1 MKPSTQSSHTTR
13 KRSIVRALGAAFIW
27 LCMIAVVL
35 NMVLPRGSSAAA
47 DPVVVLPSA
56 DTTLKS
62 NYPDSNFGAV
72 SQFYANAKP
81 ALKGLVRFAVSGV
94 GQDSVAQARLRLHVS
109 DESPSAGLSVFST
122 TSNWDE
128 ATVTW
133 NTQPA
138 AGPQIGALAPQTMPL
153 GTWVEVD
160 LGQAVPGDGVYS
172 FVLTTASTDRI
183 GFYDRTR
190 SQAPQLVLTLRSDTG
205 VIVPPPTTA
214 PPAPTAVPPA
224 PTAPPVVPL
233 PTGRFYA
240 DNSFWN
246 TPIPANPAIDPNSA
260 AIVAKSLVA
269 YNAGSNF
276 NNTDSWGFPVVFAD
290 ANSKTYTIG
299 CTRYGCNK
307 TVTFRIP
314 AGAKPTTGSDHRL
327 VVIDGT
333 KELDMWMASYDPT
346 TDTWSAGS
354 RWVTDAYGWGAYCAP
369 GSKCGGGTAA
379 GFAQFGGVV
388 RPEEIAQGHI
398 DHALSLITPY
408 TRASFIACPA
418 THTDGKYDD
427 PAALPEGARVQLDP
441 AFNVD
446 AQPWPAWLKTI
457 ARAAQQYGAY
467 LNNTGGN
474 LNFNGEAM
482 LNRGTN
488 AWTSLN
494 VPIRPK
500 LSDYNF
506 PWDKFRVLELKRCA

>member
-1 MKPSTQSSHTTR
+1 MKSSTQSSQATR
-13 KRSIVRALGAAFIW
+13 KWSIMRVFGAAFIW
-27 LCMIAVVL
+27 LCLTAVVL
-35 NMVLPRGSSAAA
+35 SMVLPRGSSASSA
-47 DPVVVLPSA
+47 PVVVLPSA
-56 DTTLKS
+56 DTTIKS
-62 NYPDSNFGAV
+62 NYPDTNFGTVA
-72 SQFYANAKP
+72 QFYANARP
-81 ALKGLVRFAVSGV
+81 VLKGLVRFTVSGL
-94 GQDSVAQARLRLHVS
+94 GQNSVAQARLRLYVS
-109 DESPSAGLSVFST
+109 DASPSAGLTV
-122 TSNWDE
+122 SNTAPSWDE
-128 ATVTW
+128 TTVTW

-138 AGPQIGALAPQTMPL
+138 PGAQVAALAPQPMAL

-172 FVLTTASTDRI
+172 FALTTDSTDRI

-190 SQAPQLVLTLRSDTG
+190 SQAPQLVLTPGSGAIAPTPT
-205 VIVPPPTTA
+205 VATPTTQPVVTPPTTS
-214 PPAPTAVPPA
+214 
-224 PTAPPVVPL
+224 
-233 PTGRFYA
+233 RFYA
-240 DNSFWN
+240 STSFWN
-246 TPIPANPAIDPNSA
+246 TPIPSNPAIDPNSA

-269 YNAGSNF
+269 YSSGSNF
-276 NNTDSWGFPVVFAD
+276 NNTDGWGFPIVYAN

-299 CTRYGCNK
+299 CTRYSCNN

-346 TDTWSAGS
+346 TDSWSAGS
-354 RWVTDAYGWGAYCAP
+354 RWVTDAYGWGAYC
-369 GSKCGGGTAA
+369 GLGLRCGGGTAA

-427 PAALPEGARVQLDP
+427 LAALPEGARVQLDP

-457 ARAAQQYGAY
+457 AKAAQQYGAY

-482 LNRGTN
+482 LNRNTN

-506 PWDKFRVLELKRCA
+506 PWDKFRVLQLQRCA